1 MKYNQFSYIPRLADA
16 CEQELQALGFEL
28 NKRQSDKE
36 TLEHFCRKI
45 FFNYKD
51 TDYPLHNLI
60 ADFETDLLTFF
71 KSDRPLT
78 ADIFYT
84 IALQLLGFTPHVD
97 FTDTTDFLE
106 KIDFPI
112 NYQKGHVIEALYHL
126 LVSREKGGMTLLDDL
141 ISKGLIPV
149 DNDYHF
155 FNGKSLATFDTNDL
169 IREVVYVQS
178 ALDTDQDGQLDL
190 IKVNI
195 IRPNTSHQVPTMMT
209 ASPYHEGTNGVANDK
224 KLYKM
229 EGDLAIKSA
238 GKISVETCDFEPLE
252 TPELDLPVGDAEES
266 FSFIDSYT
274 LNDYFLARGF
284 ANIYISGV
292 GTAGSNGFMT
302 SGDYAQV
309 ESFKAVIDWLNGRA
323 IAFSSHRR
331 DQKVLAD
338 WSNGLVC
345 TTGKSYLG
353 TMSTA
358 LATTGVEGL
367 KVIIA
372 ESAISSWYDYYR
384 ENGLVCSPG
393 GYPGEDLDVLTEL
406 TYSRNLLS
414 GDYLRNNAHYQEL
427 LDEQSSELDRTS
439 GDYNQF
445 WHDRNYLPHADKVK
459 ATCVYTHGL
468 QDWNVKPRHIF
479 NIFNALPSSV
489 EKHAFLH
496 NGEHVYMHNWQSID
510 FRESMNALL
519 CQKML
524 NQDNYFD
531 LPTLIWQD
539 NSQEQ
544 TWTSNLT
551 QFGSA
556 NQETLPLGKDLQIID
571 NHYGKNDFE
580 RYSKNFRTFKSELFT
595 GKANAICLDLPI
607 EHDYHINGQITLHL
621 TVKSSENK
629 GILSAQVLDY
639 GEKKRFKDVPSVLD
653 LYAIDNGRNFSR
665 EALKELPFTKTRERV
680 ITKGVLNLQNRTDL
694 LTIEDI
700 PANEWMTIDFTLQ
713 PSIYKLKKGDTLRVL
728 LYTTDFEH
736 TIRDNSNYILTV
748 DLDKSNLEI
757 PIENNVG
764 L

>member
-126 LVSREKGGMTLLDDL
+126 LVSRQKGGMTLLDDL

-178 ALDTDQDGQLDL
+178 PLDTDQDGQLDL

-229 EGDLAIKSA
+229 EDDLAIKSA

-580 RYSKNFRTFKSELFT
+580 RYSKNFRTFKSDLFA

>member
-1 MKYNQFSYIPRLADA
+1 MKYNQFSFIPRPIAIA
-16 CEQELQALGFEL
+16 EQELQALGFDITH
-28 NKRQSDKE
+28 QQADKKA
-36 TLEHFCRKI
+36 LENFCRKI

-51 TDYPLHNLI
+51 TDYPLHQLI

-71 KSDRPLT
+71 NSERPLT

-84 IALQLLGFTPHVD
+84 ISLQLLGFIPHVD
-97 FTDTTDFLE
+97 FTNTTDFLE
-106 KIDFPI
+106 KIAFPI
-112 NYQKGHVIEALYHL
+112 NYQKEHILEALYHL
-126 LVSREKGGMTLLDDL
+126 LVSRQKSGMTLLDDL

-155 FNGKSLATFDTNDL
+155 FNGKSLATFDTTDL

-178 ALDTDQDGQLDL
+178 PLDTDQDGQLDL

-195 IRPNTSHQVPTMMT
+195 IRPKTSHQLPTMMT
-209 ASPYHEGTNGVANDK
+209 ASPYHQGTNVVANDK

-229 EGDLAIKSA
+229 EGDLAVKPARTIN
-238 GKISVETCDFEPLE
+238 VETRDFEPLAA
-252 TPELDLPVGDAEES
+252 PDVDLPIGESEER
-266 FSFIDSYT
+266 FNFIDPYT

-284 ANIYISGV
+284 ANIYVSGV
-292 GTAGSNGFMT
+292 GTAGSDGFMT

-309 ESFKAVIDWLNGRA
+309 ESFKAVIDWLNGKS

-331 DQKVLAD
+331 DQKVVAD
-338 WSNGLVC
+338 WASGLVC

-406 TYSRNLLS
+406 TYSRNLLP
-414 GDYLRNNAHYQEL
+414 GDYLRNNAHYQEF
-427 LDEQSSELDRTS
+427 LDEQSAQLDRAS

-459 ATCVYTHGL
+459 ATCVFTHGL

-479 NIFNALPSSV
+479 NIFNALPDTV

-496 NGEHVYMHNWQSID
+496 HGEHVYMHNWQSID
-510 FRESMNALL
+510 FRESMNTLL
-519 CQKML
+519 SEKML
-524 NQDNYFD
+524 GQDNHFV

-544 TWTSNLT
+544 AWTSLAE
-551 QFGSA
+551 FGSS
-556 NQETLPLGKDLQIID
+556 NQATLALGTDQKIID
-571 NHYGKNDFE
+571 NHYAKAEFE

-607 EHDYHINGQITLHL
+607 KNDYHINGQITLHL

-653 LYAIDNGRNFSR
+653 LYAIDNGCNFSR
-665 EALKELPFTKTRERV
+665 EALKELPFTKAKERV

-700 PANEWMTIDFTLQ
+700 PANEWMTFDFTLQ
-713 PSIYKLKKGDTLRVL
+713 PSIYKLEKGDTLRVL

>member
-1 MKYNQFSYIPRLADA
+1 MKYNRFSFIPRPIAIA
-16 CEQELQALGFEL
+16 EQELQALGFDITH
-28 NKRQSDKE
+28 QQADKKA
-36 TLEHFCRKI
+36 LENFCRKI

-51 TDYPLHNLI
+51 TGYPLRQLI

-71 KSDRPLT
+71 NSERPLT

-84 IALQLLGFTPHVD
+84 ISLQLLGFIPHVD
-97 FTDTTDFLE
+97 FTNTTDFLE
-106 KIDFPI
+106 KIAFPI
-112 NYQKGHVIEALYHL
+112 NYQKGHILEALYHL
-126 LVSREKGGMTLLDDL
+126 LVSRQKSGMTLLDDL

-155 FNGKSLATFDTNDL
+155 FNGKSLATFDTTDL

-178 ALDTDQDGQLDL
+178 PLDTDQDGQLDL

-195 IRPNTSHQVPTMMT
+195 IRPKTSHQLPTMMT
-209 ASPYHEGTNGVANDK
+209 ASPYHQGTNVVANDK

-229 EGDLAIKSA
+229 EGDLAVKPARTIN
-238 GKISVETCDFEPLE
+238 VETRDFEPLAV
-252 TPELDLPVGDAEES
+252 PDVDLPIGESEER
-266 FSFIDSYT
+266 FNFIDPYT

-284 ANIYISGV
+284 ANIYVSGV
-292 GTAGSNGFMT
+292 GTAGSDGFMT

-309 ESFKAVIDWLNGRA
+309 ESFKAVIDWLNGKS

-331 DQKVLAD
+331 DQKVVAD
-338 WSNGLVC
+338 WASGLVC

-406 TYSRNLLS
+406 TYSRNLLA

-427 LDEQSSELDRTS
+427 LDEQSAQLDRAS

-459 ATCVYTHGL
+459 ATCVFTHGL

-479 NIFNALPSSV
+479 NIFNALPDTV

-496 NGEHVYMHNWQSID
+496 HGEHVYMHNWQSID
-510 FRESMNALL
+510 FRESMNTLL
-519 CQKML
+519 SEKML
-524 NQDNYFD
+524 GQDNHFT

-544 TWTSNLT
+544 TWTSLAE
-551 QFGSA
+551 FGSN
-556 NQETLPLGKDLQIID
+556 NQATLALGTDQKIID
-571 NHYGKNDFE
+571 NHYAKAEFE
-580 RYSKNFRTFKSELFT
+580 RYSKNFRTFKSDLFA
-595 GKANAICLDLPI
+595 GKTNAICLDLPI
-607 EHDYHINGQITLHL
+607 EHNCHINGQITLHL

-639 GEKKRFKDVPSVLD
+639 GEKKRFKDAPSVLD
-653 LYAIDNGRNFSR
+653 LYTIDNGRNFSR
-665 EALKELPFTKTRERV
+665 EALKELPFTKTKERV
-680 ITKGVLNLQNRTDL
+680 ITKGVLNLQNRTGL

-700 PANEWMTIDFTLQ
+700 VPNEWMTINFTLQ
-713 PSIYKLKKGDTLRVL
+713 PSIYKLEKGDTLRVL

-736 TIRDNSNYILTV
+736 TIRNNSNYILTI
-748 DLDKSNLEI
+748 DLDQSSISL
-757 PIENNVG
+757 PIENIE
-764 L
+764 

>member
-1 MKYNQFSYIPRLADA
+1 MKYNQFSFIPRPIAIA
-16 CEQELQALGFEL
+16 EQELQALGFDITH
-28 NKRQSDKE
+28 QQADKKA
-36 TLEHFCRKI
+36 LENFCRKI

-51 TDYPLHNLI
+51 TDYPLCQLI

-71 KSDRPLT
+71 NSERPLT

-84 IALQLLGFTPHVD
+84 ISLQLLGFIPHVD
-97 FTDTTDFLE
+97 FTNTTDFLE
-106 KIDFPI
+106 KIAFPI
-112 NYQKGHVIEALYHL
+112 NYQKGHILEALYRL
-126 LVSREKGGMTLLDDL
+126 LVSRQKSGMTLLDDL
-141 ISKGLIPV
+141 MSKGLIPV

-155 FNGKSLATFDTNDL
+155 FNGKSLATFDTTDL

-178 ALDTDQDGQLDL
+178 TLDTDQDGQLDL

-195 IRPNTSHQVPTMMT
+195 IRPKTSHQLPTMMT
-209 ASPYHEGTNGVANDK
+209 ASPYHQGTNVVANDK

-229 EGDLAIKSA
+229 EGDLAVKPARTIN
-238 GKISVETCDFEPLE
+238 VETRDFKPLAV
-252 TPELDLPVGDAEES
+252 PDVDLPVGESEER
-266 FSFIDSYT
+266 FNFIDPYT
-274 LNDYFLARGF
+274 LNDYFLVRGF
-284 ANIYISGV
+284 ANIYVSGV
-292 GTAGSNGFMT
+292 GTAGSDGFMT

-309 ESFKAVIDWLNGRA
+309 ESFKAVIDWLNGKA

-331 DQKVLAD
+331 DQKVVAD
-338 WSNGLVC
+338 WASGLVC

-406 TYSRNLLS
+406 TYSRNLLT

-427 LDEQSSELDRTS
+427 LDEQSAQLDRAS

-459 ATCVYTHGL
+459 ATCVFTHGL

-479 NIFNALPSSV
+479 NIFNSLPDTV

-496 NGEHVYMHNWQSID
+496 HGEHVYMHNWQSID
-510 FRESMNALL
+510 FRESMNTLL
-519 CQKML
+519 SEKML
-524 NQDNYFD
+524 GQDNHFV

-544 TWTSNLT
+544 TWTSLAE
-551 QFGSA
+551 FGSN
-556 NQETLPLGKDLQIID
+556 NQATLALGTDQKIID
-571 NHYGKNDFE
+571 NHYAKAEFE

-595 GKANAICLDLPI
+595 GQANAICLDLPI

-665 EALKELPFTKTRERV
+665 EALKELPFTKTKERV

-713 PSIYKLKKGDTLRVL
+713 PSIYKLEKGGTLRVL

-748 DLDKSNLEI
+748 DLDQSSVELPVEQ
-757 PIENNVG
+757 
-764 L
+764 

>member
-1 MKYNQFSYIPRLADA
+1 MKYNQFSFIPRPITVV
-16 CEQELQALGFEL
+16 EQELQALGFDTTYQQAE
-28 NKRQSDKE
+28 KKA
-36 TLEHFCRKI
+36 LENFCRKM
-45 FFNYKD
+45 FFNVKD
-51 TDYPLHNLI
+51 TDYPLRHLI

-71 KSDRPLT
+71 NSERPLT
-78 ADIFYT
+78 AEIFYT
-84 IALQLLGFTPHVD
+84 VSLQLLGFIPHVD
-97 FTDTTDFLE
+97 FTNTTDFLE
-106 KIDFPI
+106 KIAFPI
-112 NYQKGHVIEALYHL
+112 KYQKGHILEALYHL
-126 LVSREKGGMTLLDDL
+126 LVSRQKSGMTLLDDL
-141 ISKGLIPV
+141 ISQGLIPV

-155 FNGKSLATFDTNDL
+155 FNGKSLATFDTTDL
-169 IREVVYVQS
+169 IREVVYVQ
-178 ALDTDQDGQLDL
+178 APLDTDQDGQLDL

-195 IRPNTSHQVPTMMT
+195 IRPKTSHQLPTMMT
-209 ASPYHEGTNGVANDK
+209 ASPYHQGTNVVANDN

-229 EGDLAIKSA
+229 EGSLAVKAARTIN
-238 GKISVETCDFEPLE
+238 VETRDFEPLAI
-252 TPELDLPVGDAEES
+252 PDVDLPVGESEEC
-266 FSFIDSYT
+266 FNFIDPYT

-284 ANIYISGV
+284 ANIYVSGV
-292 GTAGSNGFMT
+292 GTAGSDGFMT

-309 ESFKAVIDWLNGRA
+309 ESFKAVIDWLNGKA

-331 DQKVLAD
+331 DQKVVAD
-338 WSNGLVC
+338 WASGLVC

-406 TYSRNLLS
+406 TYSRHLLA

-427 LDEQSSELDRTS
+427 LDVQSAQLDRAS

-459 ATCVYTHGL
+459 ATCVFTHGL

-479 NIFNALPSSV
+479 NSFNALPDTV

-496 NGEHVYMHNWQSID
+496 QGEHVYMHNWQSID
-510 FRESMNALL
+510 FRESMNTLL
-519 CQKML
+519 SEKML
-524 NQDNYFD
+524 EQANHFV

-544 TWTSNLT
+544 TWTSLT
-551 QFGSA
+551 DFGSN
-556 NQETLPLGKDLQIID
+556 NQATLALGTDQKIID
-571 NHYGKNDFE
+571 NHYAKAEFE

-665 EALKELPFTKTRERV
+665 EALKELPFTKTKERV

-713 PSIYKLKKGDTLRVL
+713 PSIYKLEKGDTLRVL

-748 DLDKSNLEI
+748 DLDQSSIKLPVEQ
-757 PIENNVG
+757 
-764 L
+764 

>member
-1 MKYNQFSYIPRLADA
+1 
-16 CEQELQALGFEL
+16 
-28 NKRQSDKE
+28 
-36 TLEHFCRKI
+36 
-45 FFNYKD
+45 
-51 TDYPLHNLI
+51 
-60 ADFETDLLTFF
+60 
-71 KSDRPLT
+71 
-78 ADIFYT
+78 
-84 IALQLLGFTPHVD
+84 
-97 FTDTTDFLE
+97 
-106 KIDFPI
+106 
-112 NYQKGHVIEALYHL
+112 
-126 LVSREKGGMTLLDDL
+126 
-141 ISKGLIPV
+141 
-149 DNDYHF
+149 
-155 FNGKSLATFDTNDL
+155 
-169 IREVVYVQS
+169 
-178 ALDTDQDGQLDL
+178 
-190 IKVNI
+190 
-195 IRPNTSHQVPTMMT
+195 
-209 ASPYHEGTNGVANDK
+209 
-224 KLYKM
+224 
-229 EGDLAIKSA
+229 
-238 GKISVETCDFEPLE
+238 
-252 TPELDLPVGDAEES
+252 
-266 FSFIDSYT
+266 
-274 LNDYFLARGF
+274 
-284 ANIYISGV
+284 
-292 GTAGSNGFMT
+292 MT

-309 ESFKAVIDWLNGRA
+309 ESFKAVIDWLNGKA

-331 DQKVLAD
+331 DQKVVAD
-338 WSNGLVC
+338 WASGLVC

-358 LATTGVEGL
+358 LATTGIEGL

-406 TYSRNLLS
+406 TYSRNLLT

-427 LDEQSSELDRTS
+427 LDEQSAQLDRAS

-459 ATCVYTHGL
+459 ATCVFTHGL

-479 NIFNALPSSV
+479 NIFNALPDTV

-496 NGEHVYMHNWQSID
+496 HGEHVYMHNWQSID
-510 FRESMNALL
+510 FRESMNTLL
-519 CQKML
+519 SEKML
-524 NQDNYFD
+524 GQDNHFV

-544 TWTSNLT
+544 AWTSLAE
-551 QFGSA
+551 FGSN
-556 NQETLPLGKDLQIID
+556 NQATLALGTDQKIID
-571 NHYGKNDFE
+571 NHYAKAEFE

-665 EALKELPFTKTRERV
+665 EALKELPFTKAKERV

-713 PSIYKLKKGDTLRVL
+713 PSIYKLEKGDTLRVL

-748 DLDKSNLEI
+748 DLDQSS
-757 PIENNVG
+757 IELPVKQ
-764 L
+764 

>member
-1 MKYNQFSYIPRLADA
+1 MKYNQFSYIPRPAEV
-16 CEQELQALGFEL
+16 CKQEMQALGFDIS
-28 NKRQSDKE
+28 KQASDKLL
-36 TLEHFCRKI
+36 LEKFCRKI

-51 TDYPLHNLI
+51 TDYPLGNLI
-60 ADFETDLLTFF
+60 ADFETDLLTFLQ
-71 KSDRPLT
+71 SDCPLT

-84 IALQLLGFTPHVD
+84 VALQLLGFTPHVD

-106 KIDFPI
+106 KITFPI
-112 NYQKGHVIEALYHL
+112 NYQKGHIIEALYQL
-126 LVSREKGGMTLLDDL
+126 LLSRQKNGMTLLDDL

-169 IREVVYVQS
+169 IREVVYVQ
-178 ALDTDQDGQLDL
+178 APLDTDNDGQLDL
-190 IKVNI
+190 VKVNI
-195 IRPNTSHQVPTMMT
+195 IRPKTSHKVPTMMT
-209 ASPYHEGTNGVANDK
+209 ASPYHEGTNIVANDK

-229 EGDLAIKSA
+229 EGDLAIKQA
-238 GKISVETCDFEPLE
+238 GKIDVETRDFKPLA
-252 TPELDLPVGDAEES
+252 TPELELPVGEAEES
-266 FSFIDSYT
+266 FSFIDPYT

-284 ANIYISGV
+284 ANIYVSGV

-323 IAFSSHRR
+323 VAFSSHRR

-338 WSNGLVC
+338 WASGLVC

-406 TYSRNLLS
+406 TYSRNLLA
-414 GDYLRNNAHYQEL
+414 GDYLHNNDHYQKL
-427 LDEQSSELDRTS
+427 LDEQSANLDRET

-445 WHDRNYLPHADKVK
+445 WHDRNYLPHADKVT

-468 QDWNVKPRHIF
+468 QDWNVKPRHVF
-479 NIFNALPSSV
+479 NIFNALPQNV

-510 FRESMNALL
+510 FRESMNTLL
-519 CQKML
+519 SEKML
-524 NQDNYFD
+524 GQDSHYD

-544 TWTSNLT
+544 TWSSQLT
-551 QFGSA
+551 KFGSDDK
-556 NQETLPLGKDLQIID
+556 ETLSLGTNQQIID
-571 NHYGKNDFE
+571 NHYDKDDFE
-580 RYSKNFRTFKSELFT
+580 RYSKNFHTFKTDLFA
-595 GKANAICLDLPI
+595 GKANSICVDIPL
-607 EHDYHINGQITLHL
+607 HKDYHINGQITLHL
-621 TVKSSENK
+621 TLKSSENK
-629 GILSAQVLDY
+629 GLLSAQVLDY
-639 GEKKRFKDVPSVLD
+639 GQKKRFKDVPTNRSLH
-653 LYAIDNGRNFSR
+653 AIDNGRNFSR
-665 EALKELPFTKTRERV
+665 EALKELPFVKTQERV
-680 ITKGVLNLQNRTDL
+680 ITKGVLNLQNRSDL
-694 LTIEDI
+694 LTVEDI
-700 PANEWMTIDFTLQ
+700 KPNEWMTLDFTLQ
-713 PSIYKLKKGDTLRVL
+713 PSIYKLKKGDNLRVL

-736 TIRDNSNYILTV
+736 TIRDNGNYILTV
-748 DLDKSNLEI
+748 DLEKSSLEM
-757 PIENNVG
+757 PVEK
-764 L
+764 

>member
-1 MKYNQFSYIPRLADA
+1 
-16 CEQELQALGFEL
+16 
-28 NKRQSDKE
+28 
-36 TLEHFCRKI
+36 
-45 FFNYKD
+45 
-51 TDYPLHNLI
+51 
-60 ADFETDLLTFF
+60 
-71 KSDRPLT
+71 
-78 ADIFYT
+78 
-84 IALQLLGFTPHVD
+84 
-97 FTDTTDFLE
+97 
-106 KIDFPI
+106 
-112 NYQKGHVIEALYHL
+112 
-126 LVSREKGGMTLLDDL
+126 
-141 ISKGLIPV
+141 
-149 DNDYHF
+149 
-155 FNGKSLATFDTNDL
+155 
-169 IREVVYVQS
+169 
-178 ALDTDQDGQLDL
+178 
-190 IKVNI
+190 
-195 IRPNTSHQVPTMMT
+195 
-209 ASPYHEGTNGVANDK
+209 
-224 KLYKM
+224 
-229 EGDLAIKSA
+229 
-238 GKISVETCDFEPLE
+238 
-252 TPELDLPVGDAEES
+252 
-266 FSFIDSYT
+266 
-274 LNDYFLARGF
+274 
-284 ANIYISGV
+284 
-292 GTAGSNGFMT
+292 MT

-309 ESFKAVIDWLNGRA
+309 ESFKAVIDWLNGKA

-331 DQKVLAD
+331 DQKVVAD
-338 WSNGLVC
+338 WASGLVC

-406 TYSRNLLS
+406 TYSRNLLA
-414 GDYLRNNAHYQEL
+414 GDYLRNNTHYQEL
-427 LDEQSSELDRTS
+427 LDEQSAQLDRAS

-459 ATCVYTHGL
+459 ATCVFTHGL

-479 NIFNALPSSV
+479 NIFNALPDTV

-496 NGEHVYMHNWQSID
+496 HGEHVYMHNWQSID
-510 FRESMNALL
+510 FRESMNTLL
-519 CQKML
+519 SEKML
-524 NQDNYFD
+524 GQDNHFV

-544 TWTSNLT
+544 AWTSLAE
-551 QFGSA
+551 FGSN
-556 NQETLPLGKDLQIID
+556 NQSTLALGTDQKIID
-571 NHYGKNDFE
+571 NHYAKAEFE

-639 GEKKRFKDVPSVLD
+639 GEKKRFKDVPYVLD

-713 PSIYKLKKGDTLRVL
+713 PSIYKLEKGDTLRVL

>member
-1 MKYNQFSYIPRLADA
+1 MKYNQFSFIPRPIAIA
-16 CEQELQALGFEL
+16 EQELQALGFDITH
-28 NKRQSDKE
+28 QQADKKA
-36 TLEHFCRKI
+36 LENFCRKI

-51 TDYPLHNLI
+51 TDYPLRQLI

-71 KSDRPLT
+71 NSERPLT

-84 IALQLLGFTPHVD
+84 ISLQLLGFIPHVD
-97 FTDTTDFLE
+97 FTNTTDFLE
-106 KIDFPI
+106 KIAFPI
-112 NYQKGHVIEALYHL
+112 NYQKGHILEALYHL
-126 LVSREKGGMTLLDDL
+126 LVSRQKSGMTLLDDL

-155 FNGKSLATFDTNDL
+155 FNGKSLATFDTTDL

-178 ALDTDQDGQLDL
+178 PLDTDQDGQLDL

-195 IRPNTSHQVPTMMT
+195 IRPKTSHQLPTMMT
-209 ASPYHEGTNGVANDK
+209 ASPYHQGTNVVANDK

-229 EGDLAIKSA
+229 EGDLAVKPARTIN
-238 GKISVETCDFEPLE
+238 VETRDFEPLAV
-252 TPELDLPVGDAEES
+252 PDVDLPVGESEER
-266 FSFIDSYT
+266 FNFIDPYT

-284 ANIYISGV
+284 ANIYVSGV
-292 GTAGSNGFMT
+292 GTAGSDGFMT

-309 ESFKAVIDWLNGRA
+309 ESFKAVIDWLNEKA

-331 DQKVLAD
+331 DRKVVAD
-338 WSNGLVC
+338 WASGLVC

-406 TYSRNLLS
+406 TYSRNLLT

-427 LDEQSSELDRTS
+427 LDEQSAQLDRAS

-459 ATCVYTHGL
+459 ATCVFTHGL

-479 NIFNALPSSV
+479 NIFNALPDTV

-496 NGEHVYMHNWQSID
+496 HGEHVYMHNWQSID
-510 FRESMNALL
+510 FRESMNTLL
-519 CQKML
+519 SEKML
-524 NQDNYFD
+524 GQDNHFT

-544 TWTSNLT
+544 AWTSLAE
-551 QFGSA
+551 FGSN
-556 NQETLPLGKDLQIID
+556 NQATLALGTDQKIID
-571 NHYGKNDFE
+571 NHYAKAEFE
-580 RYSKNFRTFKSELFT
+580 RYSKNFRTFKSNLFA
-595 GKANAICLDLPI
+595 GKTNAICLDLPI
-607 EHDYHINGQITLHL
+607 EHNCHINGQITLHL

-639 GEKKRFKDVPSVLD
+639 GEKKRFKDAPSVLD
-653 LYAIDNGRNFSR
+653 LYTIDNGRNFSR
-665 EALKELPFTKTRERV
+665 EALKELPFTKTKERV
-680 ITKGVLNLQNRTDL
+680 ITKGVLNLQNRTGL

-700 PANEWMTIDFTLQ
+700 VPNEWMTIDFILQ
-713 PSIYKLKKGDTLRVL
+713 PSIYKLEKGDTLRVL

-736 TIRDNSNYILTV
+736 TIRNNSNYILTI
-748 DLDKSNLEI
+748 DLDQSS
-757 PIENNVG
+757 IELPVEQ
-764 L
+764 

>member
-1 MKYNQFSYIPRLADA
+1 MKYNQFSYIPRPADT

-71 KSDRPLT
+71 KYDRPLT

-84 IALQLLGFTPHVD
+84 ITLQLLGFTPHVD

-112 NYQKGHVIEALYHL
+112 NYQKGHIIEALYQL
-126 LVSREKGGMTLLDDL
+126 LLSRQKNGMTLLDDL

-155 FNGKSLATFDTNDL
+155 FNGKSLATFNTNDL
-169 IREVVYVQS
+169 IREVVYVQ
-178 ALDTDQDGQLDL
+178 APLDTDNDCQLDL
-190 IKVNI
+190 VKVNI
-195 IRPNTSHQVPTMMT
+195 IRPKTSHKVPTMMT
-209 ASPYHEGTNGVANDK
+209 ASPYHEGTNIVANDK

-229 EGDLAIKSA
+229 EGNLAIKQA
-238 GKISVETCDFEPLE
+238 GKISVETRNFEPLE

-266 FSFIDSYT
+266 FSFIDPYT

-284 ANIYISGV
+284 ANIYVSGV

-331 DQKVLAD
+331 DQTVLAD

-427 LDEQSSELDRTS
+427 LDEQASELDRTS

-519 CQKML
+519 SQKL
-524 NQDNYFD
+524 LGQDNHFV

-544 TWTSNLT
+544 AWTSLAE
-551 QFGSA
+551 FGSN
-556 NQETLPLGKDLQIID
+556 NQSTLALGTDQKIID
-571 NHYGKNDFE
+571 NHYAKAEFE

-757 PIENNVG
+757 PIENNVR

>member
-1 MKYNQFSYIPRLADA
+1 MKYNQFSFIPRPIAIV
-16 CEQELQALGFEL
+16 EQELQALGFDITH
-28 NKRQSDKE
+28 QQADKKA
-36 TLEHFCRKI
+36 LENFCRKI

-51 TDYPLHNLI
+51 TDYPLRHLI

-71 KSDRPLT
+71 NSERPLT

-84 IALQLLGFTPHVD
+84 ISLQLLGFIPHVD
-97 FTDTTDFLE
+97 FTNTTDFLE
-106 KIDFPI
+106 KIAFPI
-112 NYQKGHVIEALYHL
+112 NYQKGHILEALYHL
-126 LVSREKGGMTLLDDL
+126 LVSLQKSGMTLLDDL

-155 FNGKSLATFDTNDL
+155 FNGKSLATFDTTDL

-178 ALDTDQDGQLDL
+178 PLDTDQDGQLDL

-195 IRPNTSHQVPTMMT
+195 IRPKTSHQLPTMMT
-209 ASPYHEGTNGVANDK
+209 ASPYHQGTNVVANDK

-229 EGDLAIKSA
+229 EGDLAVKPARTIN
-238 GKISVETCDFEPLE
+238 VETRDFEPLAA
-252 TPELDLPVGDAEES
+252 PDVDLPIGESEER
-266 FSFIDSYT
+266 FNFIDPYT

-284 ANIYISGV
+284 ASIYVSGV
-292 GTAGSNGFMT
+292 GTAGSDGFMT

-309 ESFKAVIDWLNGRA
+309 ESFKAVIDWLNGKV

-331 DQKVLAD
+331 DQKVVAD
-338 WSNGLVC
+338 WASGLVC

-406 TYSRNLLS
+406 TYSRNLLA
-414 GDYLRNNAHYQEL
+414 GDYLRNNTHYQEL
-427 LDEQSSELDRTS
+427 LDEQSAQLDRAS

-459 ATCVYTHGL
+459 ATCVFTHGL

-479 NIFNALPSSV
+479 NIFNALPDTV

-496 NGEHVYMHNWQSID
+496 HGEHVYMHNWQSID
-510 FRESMNALL
+510 FRESMNTLL
-519 CQKML
+519 SEKML
-524 NQDNYFD
+524 GQDNHFV

-544 TWTSNLT
+544 AWTSLAE
-551 QFGSA
+551 FGSN
-556 NQETLPLGKDLQIID
+556 NQSTLALGTDQKIID
-571 NHYGKNDFE
+571 NHYAKAEFE
-580 RYSKNFRTFKSELFT
+580 RYSKNFRTFKSELFA

-665 EALKELPFTKTRERV
+665 EALKELPFTKTKERV

-713 PSIYKLKKGDTLRVL
+713 PSIYKLEKGDTLRVL